1 MERNFV
7 NSIDIDKK
15 EVLRYL
21 EYNGQHIDEKLDCII
36 DECIKI
42 TKQKINPRY
51 TLGVYSI
58 LKEKNDDIYQIK
70 FKDSNISINSKDLY
84 ELLDG
89 CRECIILSTTLGIDI
104 EKQIKI
110 NSYSNLT
117 KSIIIDAC
125 ATTAIE
131 EFCDILQSN
140 IEEKLRKE
148 GKYITNRYSPGYG
161 DLPIHINE
169 DIINLLN
176 TSKKIC
182 LTITKYKI
190 MIPRKSVIAIIGI
203 TENKKTYKQKS
214 CSECSNYNTCKYK
227 KEGDNYGCK
236 GIHKKQYTDI

>member
-1 MERNFV
+1 MERSFI
-7 NSIDIDKK
+7 NSIKIDKN
-15 EVLRYL
+15 EVLRHL
-21 EYNGQHIDEKLDCII
+21 EYNGQYIDEKLDYII

-42 TKQKINPRY
+42 TKEKINPRY

-58 LKEKNDDIYQIK
+58 LKYKIDDSYKIK
-70 FKDSNISINSKDLY
+70 FKDSNISIKSKDLY
-84 ELLDG
+84 KLLDG
-89 CRECIILSTTLGIDI
+89 CNQCIVLSTTLGIDI

-140 IEEKLRKE
+140 IEDKLRKE
-148 GKYITNRYSPGYG
+148 GKYITNRYSSGYG
-161 DLPIHINE
+161 DLSIHVNE

-176 TSKKIC
+176 TSNKIG
-182 LTITKYKI
+182 LTITKDKI

-203 TENKKTYKQKS
+203 LENKRIYKEKS
-214 CSECSNYNTCKYK
+214 CL
-227 KEGDNYGCK
+227 
-236 GIHKKQYTDI
+236 

>member
-1 MERNFV
+1 MERNFI
-7 NSIDIDKK
+7 NSIKIGKD

-21 EYNGQHIDEKLDCII
+21 EYNGQYIDENLDCVI
-36 DECIKI
+36 DDCRKI
-42 TKQKINPRY
+42 TKEKINPRY

-58 LKEKNDDIYQIK
+58 LKENIDDSYQIK
-70 FKDSNISINSKDLY
+70 LKDSNISIKSKDLY
-84 ELLDG
+84 KLLED
-89 CRECIILSTTLGIDI
+89 CNQCIVLSTTLGIDI

-140 IEEKLRKE
+140 IEDKLNKE
-148 GKYITNRYSPGYG
+148 EKYITNRYSPGYG
-161 DLPIHINE
+161 DLPIQINE

-176 TSKKIC
+176 TSKKIG
-182 LTITKYKI
+182 LTITQDKI

-203 TENKKTYKQKS
+203 SENKSTYNKKS
-214 CSECSNYNTCKYK
+214 CKECSNYNRCKYK
-227 KEGDNYGCK
+227 KGDDSYGCK
-236 GIHKKQYTDI
+236 GIHKK

>member
-1 MERNFV
+1 MKINFI
-7 NSIDIDKK
+7 NLIKIDKN

-21 EYNGQHIDEKLDCII
+21 EYNGQYIDEKLDHII

-58 LKEKNDDIYQIK
+58 LKEKIDDSYQIK
-70 FKDSNISINSKDLY
+70 FKDSNISIKSKDLY
-84 ELLDG
+84 KLLGG
-89 CRECIILSTTLGIDI
+89 CRQC
-104 EKQIKI
+104 
-110 NSYSNLT
+110 T

-140 IEEKLRKE
+140 IEDELRKE

-161 DLPIHINE
+161 DLPIDINE

-176 TSKKIC
+176 TSNKIG
-182 LTITKYKI
+182 LTITKDKI
-190 MIPRKSVIAIIGI
+190 MIPRKSVVAIIGI
-203 TENKKTYKQKS
+203 SEHKSTYKQKS
-214 CSECSNYNTCKYK
+214 CLECSNYNTCKYK
-227 KEGDNYGCK
+227 KGDDNYGCK
-236 GIHKKQYTDI
+236 GIHKK

>member
-1 MERNFV
+1 M
-7 NSIDIDKK
+7 
-15 EVLRYL
+15 
-21 EYNGQHIDEKLDCII
+21 
-36 DECIKI
+36 
-42 TKQKINPRY
+42 
-51 TLGVYSI
+51 GVYSI
-58 LKEKNDDIYQIK
+58 LKEKIDNSYQIK
-70 FKDSNISINSKDLY
+70 FKDSNISIKSKDLCK
-84 ELLDG
+84 LLDS
-89 CRECIILSTTLGIDI
+89 CRQCIVLSTTLGIDI

-131 EFCDILQSN
+131 EFCDILQRN

-176 TSKKIC
+176 TSKKIG
-182 LTITKYKI
+182 LTITKDKI

-214 CSECSNYNTCKYK
+214 CLECSNYNTCKYK

-236 GIHKKQYTDI
+236 RIHKK

>member
-1 MERNFV
+1 MEKNFA
-7 NSIDIDKK
+7 NLIEIDKN

-21 EYNGQHIDEKLDCII
+21 EYNGQYIDEKLDHII

-51 TLGVYSI
+51 NLGVYSI
-58 LKEKNDDIYQIK
+58 LKEKIDDSYQIK
-70 FKDSNISINSKDLY
+70 FKDSNISIKSKDLY
-84 ELLDG
+84 KLLGG
-89 CRECIILSTTLGIDI
+89 CSQCILLSTTLGIDI

-140 IEEKLRKE
+140 IEDELRKE

-161 DLPIHINE
+161 D
-169 DIINLLN
+169 
-176 TSKKIC
+176 
-182 LTITKYKI
+182 
-190 MIPRKSVIAIIGI
+190 
-203 TENKKTYKQKS
+203 
-214 CSECSNYNTCKYK
+214 
-227 KEGDNYGCK
+227 
-236 GIHKKQYTDI
+236 

>member
-21 EYNGQHIDEKLDCII
+21 EYNGQHIDEKLDYII

-42 TKQKINPRY
+42 TKEKINPRY

-58 LKEKNDDIYQIK
+58 LKEKIDNSYQIK
-70 FKDSNISINSKDLY
+70 FKDSNISIKSKDLCK
-84 ELLDG
+84 LLDS
-89 CRECIILSTTLGIDI
+89 CRQCIVLSATLGIDI

-176 TSKKIC
+176 TSKKIG
-182 LTITKYKI
+182 LTITKDKI

>member
-1 MERNFV
+1 MEKNFA
-7 NSIDIDKK
+7 NLIEIDKN

-21 EYNGQHIDEKLDCII
+21 EYNGQYIDEKLDHII

-58 LKEKNDDIYQIK
+58 LKEKIDDSYQIK
-70 FKDSNISINSKDLY
+70 FKDSNISIKSKDLY
-84 ELLDG
+84 KLLDG
-89 CRECIILSTTLGIDI
+89 CSQCILLSTTLGIDI

-140 IEEKLRKE
+140 IEDELRKE
-148 GKYITNRYSPGYG
+148 PGY
-161 DLPIHINE
+161 
-169 DIINLLN
+169 
-176 TSKKIC
+176 
-182 LTITKYKI
+182 
-190 MIPRKSVIAIIGI
+190 
-203 TENKKTYKQKS
+203 Q
-214 CSECSNYNTCKYK
+214 
-227 KEGDNYGCK
+227 
-236 GIHKKQYTDI
+236 

>member
-1 MERNFV
+1 MEKNFA
-7 NSIDIDKK
+7 NLI
-15 EVLRYL
+15 E
-21 EYNGQHIDEKLDCII
+21 IDEKLDHTI

-58 LKEKNDDIYQIK
+58 LKEKIDDSYQIK
-70 FKDSNISINSKDLY
+70 FKDSNVSIKSKDLY
-84 ELLDG
+84 KLLDG
-89 CRECIILSTTLGIDI
+89 CSQCILLSTTLGIDI

-140 IEEKLRKE
+140 IEDELRKE

-161 DLPIHINE
+161 DLPIDINE

-176 TSKKIC
+176 TSNKIG
-182 LTITKYKI
+182 LTITKDKI
-190 MIPRKSVIAIIGI
+190 MIPRKSVVAIIGI
-203 TENKKTYKQKS
+203 SENKSTYKQKS
-214 CSECSNYNTCKYK
+214 CLECSNYNTCKYK
-227 KEGDNYGCK
+227 KGDDNYGCK
-236 GIHKKQYTDI
+236 GIHKK

>member
-1 MERNFV
+1 MEKNFA
-7 NSIDIDKK
+7 NLIEIDKN

-21 EYNGQHIDEKLDCII
+21 EYNGQYIDEKLDHTI

-58 LKEKNDDIYQIK
+58 LKEKIDDSYQIK
-70 FKDSNISINSKDLY
+70 FKDSNVSIKSKDLY
-84 ELLDG
+84 KLLGG
-89 CRECIILSTTLGIDI
+89 CSQCILLSTTLGIDI

-140 IEEKLRKE
+140 IEDELRKE

-161 DLPIHINE
+161 DLPIDINE

-176 TSKKIC
+176 TSNKIG
-182 LTITKYKI
+182 LTITKDKI
-190 MIPRKSVIAIIGI
+190 MIPRKSVVAIIGI
-203 TENKKTYKQKS
+203 SENKSTYKQKS
-214 CSECSNYNTCKYK
+214 CLECSNYNTCKYK
-227 KEGDNYGCK
+227 KGDDNYGCK
-236 GIHKKQYTDI
+236 GIHKK

>member
-1 MERNFV
+1 MEVNFV
-7 NSIDIDKK
+7 NSIKIDKS

-21 EYNGQHIDEKLDCII
+21 EYKGQHIDEQLNCII

-42 TKQKINPRY
+42 TKEKISPRY

-58 LKEKNDDIYQIK
+58 LRENIDDSYQIK
-70 FKDSNISINSKDLY
+70 FENSNIVIKSKDLY
-84 ELLDG
+84 KLLNN
-89 CRECIILSTTLGIDI
+89 CTQCIILSTTLGIDI

-140 IEEKLRKE
+140 IEDKLIRKC
-148 GKYITNRYSPGYG
+148 KYITNRYSPGYG
-161 DLPIHINE
+161 DLPININE

-176 TSKKIC
+176 TSKKIG
-182 LTITKYKI
+182 LTITKDKI

-203 TENKKTYKQKS
+203 SENKATYKQKS
-214 CSECSNYNTCKYK
+214 CSECLKYNTCKYK
-227 KEGDNYGCK
+227 KGDDNCGCK
-236 GIHKKQYTDI
+236 RIYKK

>member
-1 MERNFV
+1 MERNFI
-7 NSIDIDKK
+7 NSIKIDKS

-21 EYNGQHIDEKLDCII
+21 EYKGQYIDEKLDYTI

-42 TKQKINPRY
+42 TKEKINPRY

-58 LKEKNDDIYQIK
+58 LKENIDDSYQIK
-70 FKDSNISINSKDLY
+70 FKDTNISIKSKDLCK
-84 ELLDG
+84 LLDG
-89 CRECIILSTTLGIDI
+89 CSKCIVLSTTLGIDI
-104 EKQIKI
+104 EKQIRI

-140 IEEKLRKE
+140 IEDKLRKD

-161 DLPIHINE
+161 DLSIHVNE

-176 TSKKIC
+176 TSKKIG
-182 LTITKYKI
+182 LTITKDKI

-203 TENKKTYKQKS
+203 SENKGTYKEKS
-214 CSECSNYNTCKYK
+214 CLECSNYNTCKYK
-227 KEGDNYGCK
+227 KGDDNCGCK
-236 GIHKKQYTDI
+236 RIHKK

>member
-1 MERNFV
+1 MERSFI
-7 NSIDIDKK
+7 NSIKIDKN

-21 EYNGQHIDEKLDCII
+21 EYNGQYIDEKLDYII

-42 TKQKINPRY
+42 TKEKINPRY

-58 LKEKNDDIYQIK
+58 LKYKIDDSYKIK
-70 FKDSNISINSKDLY
+70 FKDSNISIKSKDLY
-84 ELLDG
+84 KLLDG
-89 CRECIILSTTLGIDI
+89 CNQCIVLSTTLGIDI

-140 IEEKLRKE
+140 IEDKLRKE
-148 GKYITNRYSPGYG
+148 GKYITNRYSSGYG
-161 DLPIHINE
+161 DLSIHVNE

-176 TSKKIC
+176 TSNKIG
-182 LTITKYKI
+182 LTITKDKI

-203 TENKKTYKQKS
+203 LENKRIYKEKS
-214 CSECSNYNTCKYK
+214 CL
-227 KEGDNYGCK
+227 
-236 GIHKKQYTDI
+236 